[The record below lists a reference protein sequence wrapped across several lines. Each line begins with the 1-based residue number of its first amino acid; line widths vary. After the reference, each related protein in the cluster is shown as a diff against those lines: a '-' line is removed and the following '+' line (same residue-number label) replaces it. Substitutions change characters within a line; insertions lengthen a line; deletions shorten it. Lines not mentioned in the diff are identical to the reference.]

1 MATELTVNGLRKSIL
16 NLIKSSLADPENE
29 VYKSLTTMVNDL
41 ARQAI
46 ADDNENDINWDET
59 DELFGE
65 YNPDEEPS
73 TTPETTPSSTPSDT
87 PSSEIVAPTSVPQFV
102 ITTQDGATL
111 GQSNGSQ
118 SFLIIKD
125 YTGKVVR
132 NITYIPNGSLIVSI
146 SHDSPTFT
154 MYSPSL
160 DWQYSTYG
168 SDITWPTVD
177 KNAEVTFNCS
187 ELYLLKIRLL
197 NNTGTPEP
205 SNTPDPSVTPTAPSS
220 EETNIPT

>member
-16 NLIKSSLADPENE
+16 NLFKTSLSDPESE

-46 ADDNENDINWDET
+46 DKDNENDINWDET

-65 YNPDEEPS
+65 YNPDEVEPS
-73 TTPETTPSSTPSDT
+73 STPSSTPS
-87 PSSEIVAPTSVPQFV
+87 SEIIAPTSVPQFV
-102 ITTQDGATL
+102 ITTQDGASL
-111 GQSNGSQ
+111 GELYGSQ

-132 NITYIPNGSLIVSI
+132 DITYIPNGSVIVTI

-154 MYSPSL
+154 MYSPSI

-168 SDITWPTVD
+168 SDITWPTVEQND
-177 KNAEVTFNCS
+177 EVTFNCN

-197 NNTGTPEP
+197 NNVTTPNP
-205 SNTPDPSVTPTAPSS
+205 SNSPTPSS
-220 EETNIPT
+220 SDTSDTSDTPSNSPT